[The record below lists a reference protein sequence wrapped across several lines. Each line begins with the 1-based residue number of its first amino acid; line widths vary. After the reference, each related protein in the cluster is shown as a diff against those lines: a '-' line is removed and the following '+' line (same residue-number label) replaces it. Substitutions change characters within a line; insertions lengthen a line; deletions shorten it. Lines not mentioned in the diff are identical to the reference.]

1 MKKEAS
7 GDPAAAR
14 LRADQARR
22 LERVRALVV
31 ALGPQQAADM
41 AGVTRFKWYRYE
53 TGEIDIECVPLARF
67 VKALGFPAEYVVT
80 GAFSGLDADAIR
92 RLVEMETL
100 ERLAAE
106 EGKVLQLGPVRR
118 GRPRQAR
125 KERTASEGTSG

>member
-7 GDPAAAR
+7 DDPAAAR
-14 LRADQARR
+14 LRVEQARR
-22 LERVRALVV
+22 LERVRALVE
-31 ALGPQQAADM
+31 LGPQQAADM
-41 AGVTRFKWYRYE
+41 AGVSRFKWYRYE
-53 TGEIDIECVPLARF
+53 TGDIDIECVPLARF

-100 ERLAAE
+100 ERLAAA
-106 EGKVLQLGPVRR
+106 EGKVLQLGPARR